1 MIYLY
6 NSYASLKNVIFGD
19 AGFANNIIQNE
30 VENMMKQVIT
40 IGKRDFVIG
49 KRPYVM
55 GILNVTPDSFSDGG
69 KYGDMDAALKH
80 TEQMIADGAD
90 IIDVGGE
97 STRPGHIKISVAQ
110 EIERTC
116 FVIEAIKERF
126 DIPVSLDTYKYQVAQ
141 AGILAGADMIN
152 DIWGFKWDE
161 GMAPLCA
168 KYQIPVCLMHNRKE
182 AVYQDYVNDVVEDLK
197 ECVDIAKKAGLEDDK
212 IILDPGIGFAKT
224 TEENLKLMN
233 HLEEL
238 VAIGYPVLLGT
249 SRKSMIGNTL
259 NLPVDEREEG
269 TMATS
274 VLGLMKGCSFFRVH
288 DVKKNVR
295 ALAMTD
301 AMLKA

>member
-1 MIYLY
+1 
-6 NSYASLKNVIFGD
+6 
-19 AGFANNIIQNE
+19 
-30 VENMMKQVIT
+30 MMKQVIT

-141 AGILAGADMIN
+141 AGILAGTDMIN

-197 ECVDIAKKAGLEDDK
+197 DCVDIAKKAGLEDDK

-301 AMLKA
+301 AMMKA